1 MNILSIG
8 RSGSQSSLL
17 KSVIKH
23 RNIYIMVL
31 PCIVFFIVFSYI
43 PMSGIVVAFK
53 DYSFAKGIFKSPW
66 EESYGLQNFIDF
78 FNYFEFGSIVKNTFV
93 TGFVKSIIA
102 FPFPILFALLVNEIF
117 NSKFKKVVQ
126 TVSYMPYFL
135 SWAVVSLMVFRV
147 LSPDDGLLNQIK
159 ALFGG
164 EPGTF
169 YMMEEKYFYIILLLS
184 LIWKSIGWNSIIYL
198 AAISG
203 INPELYEA
211 ARIDGAGKLRQTWHV
226 TLAGI
231 KPTMGILFIM
241 SIGSIVT
248 AGFEQNYLLR
258 TPGNM
263 RVADI
268 IDVYVVIQGFQQ
280 GKYAYATAIGLLQG
294 IIGLIMVVTANRLSK
309 KYLEVSIW

>member
-1 MNILSIG
+1 MNNS
-8 RSGSQSSLL
+8 RTKSRSSLSKSIL
-17 KSVIKH
+17 KHK
-23 RNIYIMVL
+23 NIYIMVL
-31 PCIVFFIVFSYI
+31 PCIIFFIIFSYI
-43 PMSGIVVAFK
+43 PMSGIIVAFK
-53 DYSFAKGIFKSPW
+53 DYSFAKGIFKSHW
-66 EESYGLQNFIDF
+66 EQNYGLQNFIDF
-78 FNYFEFGSIVKNTFV
+78 FNYFEFGSMIKNTFI
-93 TGFVKSIIA
+93 TGFVKSILA
-102 FPFPILFALLVNEIF
+102 FPFPILFALFVNEIF
-117 NSKFKKVVQ
+117 NSRFKKLVQ

-147 LSPDDGLLNQIK
+147 LAPDDGLLNQIK
-159 ALFGG
+159 AMFGG
-164 EPGTF
+164 DPGTF
-169 YMMEEKYFYIILLLS
+169 YMMEERYFYIILLVS

-211 ARIDGAGKLRQTWHV
+211 AKIDGAGRLRQTWHV

-263 RVADI
+263 RAADI
-268 IDVYVVIQGFQQ
+268 VDVYVVVQAFQQ
-280 GKYAYATAIGLLQG
+280 GKYAYATAIGLMQG